1 MSDISPITSWET
13 ILQEYGKKIKLHVMR
28 KALASVL
35 RKGFDAPK
43 IPTTPAK
50 SMRRKAVLFLFICF
64 SLCVI
69 GLAFHHH
76 ADGGSH
82 SDCSIC
88 FHVAH
93 HSTLAFQDIP
103 QISAP
108 VSAILP
114 VFLENAVSPSPLRCA
129 PYSNRAPPA

>member
-1 MSDISPITSWET
+1 MTSRET
-13 ILQEYGKKIKLHVMR
+13 ILHEYGKKIKLHLMR
-28 KALASVL
+28 KALASAL
-35 RKGFDAPK
+35 RKGFNVPK
-43 IPTTPAK
+43 IPTAPAK
-50 SMRRKAVLFLFICF
+50 SMRRKAALFLFICF
-64 SLCVI
+64 SLSFI
-69 GLAFHHH
+69 GFAFHHH

-82 SDCSIC
+82 ADCSVC

-114 VFLENAVSPSPLRCA
+114 VFVENAVSPSPLRCT